1 MTFAEALVM
10 VMMAMI
16 TKEAPGIK
24 RNDKRLVAY
33 EQNIAH
39 MVDIDEKVVGTRTD
53 LFDDPRIAR
62 LFLGSVRF
70 SESRFLIRP
79 KDGDCRRYSV
89 DHSNHARR
97 FKKAGKKIPMWVYNS
112 TRTSCPAK
120 GPMQIAYGPHD
131 LVAHWDE
138 GAAMGFLKKGQKGYK
153 PITVKQ
159 LRDPELN
166 VRMGYAIHWH
176 WKAEAEKKARRTA
189 KLLKKD
195 YVEPVPG
202 AWFGAYRRGKLT
214 SYFGQRFR
222 MDGEARRRC
231 RRMTHMMRELERL
244 STESKT
250 KAAASK
256 AKVKPA
262 SFDFSIPVDYRCG
275 HEKRKKPKP
284 KNIAKEKGGSGTKTE
299 AASPRQ

>member
-1 MTFAEALVM
+1 MIML
-10 VMMAMI
+10 AMI
-16 TKEAPGIK
+16 TKEAPGTK
-24 RNDKRLVAY
+24 RNDKRLIAY

-39 MVDIDEKVVGTRTD
+39 MVSIDKKVVGERVD

-70 SESRFLIRP
+70 SESRFLIKPR
-79 KDGDCRRYSV
+79 DGDCRKYLV
-89 DHSNHARR
+89 NYNKHARR
-97 FKKAGKKIPMWVYNS
+97 FKKAGKRIPMWVNNT

-120 GPMQIAYGPHD
+120 GPMQIAFGSHRMIG
-131 LVAHWDE
+131 HWDE
-138 GAAMGFLKKGQKGYK
+138 GRALGFKKKGDKGYS

-176 WKAEAEKKARRTA
+176 WKAEAEKKAQRMA

-195 YVEPVPG
+195 YVEPLPG

-222 MDGEARRRC
+222 MDHEARMRC
-231 RRMTHMMRELERL
+231 RRMTYMMRKLEKK
-244 STESKT
+244 SKE
-250 KAAASK
+250 KQSK
-256 AKVKPA
+256 FTFEIPD
-262 SFDFSIPVDYRCG
+262 DFRCG
-275 HEKRKKPKP
+275 HERRRKPKP
-284 KNIAKEKGGSGTKTE
+284 IRVSETGGGKGNEKSGK
-299 AASPRQ
+299 R